1 MYTAQNEI
9 NLNPYYQAAVNRQ
22 PKNDNTLMNNYFRF
36 SLERVPF
43 VSYFCQRA
51 TIPTLSFNFIEVPT
65 RYGAKLNISGTSFD
79 FDDLTISFL
88 VDEKMQNWLEI
99 YNWMKQLS
107 NLEGDT
113 NVVEYNER
121 TSDAE
126 IITLSSASKPQLA
139 FKFKNIFPVSLGAVN
154 FDSTLTDTEPI
165 IVDATFK
172 YTTYEVNNIDG
183 PTR

>member
-1 MYTAQNEI
+1 MYTAENEI

-51 TIPTLSFNFIEVPT
+51 TIPSLGFNFIEVPT
-65 RYGAKLNISGTSFD
+65 RFGAKLNITGTSFE
-79 FDDLTISFL
+79 FDDLTISFI

-99 YNWMKQLS
+99 YNWMKQLA
-107 NLEGDT
+107 NLEKSTETVD
-113 NVVEYNER
+113 YKER

-126 IITLSSASKPQLA
+126 IITLNSASKPQLA
-139 FKFKNIFPVSLGAVN
+139 FKFKHIFPVSLGAVN

-165 IVDATFK
+165 VVDATFK